1 MSPILEDAASQLVQA
16 PDGAISD
23 LTGCLPSFY
32 AKFLADLSL
41 PVQPETFESDVLMK
55 AVLEFAATTGV
66 PHHLK
71 SRSYG
76 ALMLG
81 NSYADLKN
89 CLPYHDLEVKVFVAI
104 YTWLA
109 ILCDDAPQAG
119 TVPALERFQQLWMEG
134 KEQPTILLRAFANQ
148 LRLSYKLYHPLV
160 ANLIVSSSFSFLT
173 AIAIGNRQ
181 GIQRKL
187 AHPSRGGDGFCW
199 YMRARDGDGEAYAWF
214 AYPKSQ
220 FPNLDTPIEAIEDMS
235 RCFDLVNDV
244 LSFYKEVANG
254 ETDTYIHRR
263 AAYAKSGLYAA
274 LEKTAQDVI
283 GCIHRI
289 RAVLKGKGIY
299 ERAWWLYITGYIQW
313 HISVERY
320 KLCEVGVESL

>member
-1 MSPILEDAASQLVQA
+1 MSPSLQDSASLLVQA
-16 PDGAISD
+16 PDRAISD
-23 LTGCLPSFY
+23 LTSSLRPFY
-32 AKFLADLSL
+32 AKFLADLDL

-66 PHHLK
+66 PHHPK

-81 NSYADLKN
+81 NSYADN

-104 YTWLA
+104 CTWLA
-109 ILCDDAPQAG
+109 ILCDDAPEAG
-119 TVPALERFQQLWMEG
+119 TVPALESFQQLWLEG
-134 KEQPTILLRAFANQ
+134 KEQPTIILQAFANQ

-160 ANLIVSSSFSFLT
+160 ANLIVSSSLNFVT
-173 AIAIGNRQ
+173 AIAIGDRQ

-187 AHPSRGGDGFCW
+187 VHPSRGGDGFCW
-199 YMRARDGDGEAYAWF
+199 YMRARDGDGEAYAWLG
-214 AYPKSQ
+214 YPKSQ
-220 FPNLDTPIEAIEDMS
+220 FPNLDTPIEAMEDMS
-235 RCFDLVNDV
+235 RCFNLINDV

-254 ETDTYIHRR
+254 ETDTYIHKK
-263 AAYAKSGLYAA
+263 AAYQKCGLYAA

-283 GCIHRI
+283 GCTRRI

-299 ERAWWLYITGYIQW
+299 ERAWLLYIAGYIQW
-313 HISVERY
+313 HASVERY
-320 KLCEVGVESL
+320 KLSEVGVEPL